1 MKNNDEFLKKMENLQ
16 VPDVDPGGHPERVKM
31 AIMNAERS
39 AALGVWL
46 IVVPCYFLF
55 CVFMYY
61 YFHGSTGWF
70 GAMFKL
76 MSGLEKTPYI
86 DFLGP
91 LILFV
96 LPIVCIIINALAI
109 THVQVQKPM
118 ANKPKV
124 REFSFTIKL
133 KLWNILLIL
142 ISLIIVCIFINYVM
156 TESISIKN

>member
-1 MKNNDEFLKKMENLQ
+1 MKDKDEFLKQMENLQ
-16 VPDVDPGGHPERVKM
+16 VPDIDPHEHPKMVKM

-46 IVVPCYFLF
+46 IVVPCYFLL

-61 YFHGSTGWF
+61 YFHMHVGWF
-70 GAMFKL
+70 GAMFTL
-76 MSGLEKTPYI
+76 MASLEKTPYI

-109 THVQVQKPM
+109 THVQVQKPG
-118 ANKPKV
+118 AGQSKV
-124 REFSFTIKL
+124 REISFTIKL
-133 KLWNILLIL
+133 RLLNILLIL
-142 ISLIIVCIFINYVM
+142 ISLVIVCIFISYVM
-156 TESISIKN
+156 TENISIKN